1 MTRPIAPHRLAQV
14 MRDARSTRDP
24 VQDIRDR
31 LNVTPSIPWTEVI
44 VMALVSAFIGFALAV
59 TL

>member
-14 MRDARSTRDP
+14 MRDARATRDP

-31 LNVTPSIPWTEVI
+31 LNVTPSIPWAEVI